1 MGNLQVE
8 LEFADISQVERAGLQ
23 QHPGHGGRG
32 GGGTFSRLHAHELLG
47 VVGRGLHVE
56 IKVGQSGEVAVA
68 GVTAGLQVD
77 VLVRVG
83 RQVILIV
90 LWLENTAGADVYRA
104 PGVFPP
110 PLVAPGDGSNTELV
124 GRLADTGVIDQPPY
138 QVEQSLGVISVGDLH
153 QVTSSLLT
161 NIPGIIVTFELSRVA
176 DHLAAGQ
183 GIPLAIDTGQPGVL
197 REETVTTLHVSSD
210 QPSPDLSESQKTRS
224 PKC

>member
-1 MGNLQVE
+1 MGNLQME
-8 LEFADISQVERAGLQ
+8 LEFADVPQAEGAVLQ

-32 GGGTFSRLHAHELLG
+32 GGGALSGLHAHELLG

-56 IKVGQSGEVAVA
+56 IKVRQSGEEAVA
-68 GVTAGLQVD
+68 GVTGWLQVN
-77 VLVRVG
+77 VFVRVG
-83 RQVILIV
+83 GQVIIIILR
-90 LWLENTAGADVYRA
+90 LQNTPGADVYRA

-124 GRLADTGVIDQPPY
+124 GGLADTGVIDQPPY

-161 NIPGIIVTFELSRVA
+161 NIPGILVTFELSGVA

-183 GIPLAIDTGQPGVL
+183 GIPLVIDTGHPGVL
-197 REETVTTLHVSSD
+197 GEKHSHHISSH
-210 QPSPDLSESQKTRS
+210 
-224 PKC
+224 